1 MVGALYVNTKA
12 KDDNGYCFPYNVTG
26 NMTADSYKQFYARLT
41 NRMIY
46 TSNRTLNRADHLLT
60 IATDSALHPGW
71 KFVLVAAKDGEV
83 RDVRDVQTPQY
94 PQAYFDEKGKKNPY
108 APFNKWYP
116 EIYVSDGKQT
126 SRQNKKDYQ
135 TK

>member
-83 RDVRDVQTPQY
+83 RDVRMCKRHSTRRRTLTRK
-94 PQAYFDEKGKKNPY
+94 EKRTLMRPLTNG
-108 APFNKWYP
+108 
-116 EIYVSDGKQT
+116 IRRSM
-126 SRQNKKDYQ
+126 
-135 TK
+135 

>member
-60 IATDSALHPGW
+60 IATDSALHTGW

-94 PQAYFDEKGKKNPY
+94 PQAYFDEKGEKNPY

-116 EIYVSDGKQT
+116 EIYVSDGTQT